1 MDAFEKQAI
10 RQELEAL
17 RPVTSAVMLSVSEL
31 RAPGGLMRFYC
42 QEHHMRH
49 PTFWMSANDVLA
61 AGREDRKAC
70 PQCARLTEKS
80 EPIPFAEF
88 KKAADEQQKRLDK
101 SAEKARSKSRR
112 RGGSPTRYAI

>member
-10 RQELEAL
+10 RGELEAL

-31 RAPGGLMRFYC
+31 REPGALQRWWC
-42 QEHHMRH
+42 QDHHMRH

-61 AGREDRKAC
+61 AGRENRKAC

-80 EPIPFAEF
+80 EPLSFAEF
-88 KKAADEQQKRLDK
+88 KKAADEHQKRLDK
-101 SAEKARSKSRR
+101 IAEKAKSKSRR
-112 RGGSPTRYAI
+112 RGRSVDRYAV

>member
-1 MDAFEKQAI
+1 MDSHEKQAI
-10 RQELEAL
+10 RAELEAL

-31 RAPGGLMRFYC
+31 REPGALQRWWC
-42 QEHHMRH
+42 QDHHMRH

-61 AGREDRKAC
+61 AGRSGARAC
-70 PQCARLTEKS
+70 PQCVRLTEKS

-101 SAEKARSKSRR
+101 SAEKAKSKARR
-112 RGGSPTRYAI
+112 RGGRPVRYAI